1 MAFLAKGPDVILKP
15 GSGSG
20 TSSFLFK
27 RLNEDGTWSDA
38 TWGSGATDF
47 VTPISSSVW
56 TTFGN
61 YKYQSVGLTRQVYL
75 EPHQFNRNVR
85 FDSKVILSNDVTPA
99 GSDLSN
105 IFYLTAAVRGALT
118 DGADTICQRV
128 IDEFLSGSYTYVL
141 ALGTLQRDIEDYRAV
156 NVNVNNIKTF
166 AGSANSTIDYELP
179 TTEAIYLVNIAVVA
193 TTDTTDISSLT
204 TNIYGEEFIEFFGD
218 NNVVPGSIGKTEINP
233 DYKAERAV
241 NNYIIPIDD
250 HVVVDGV
257 MMFSPAVTTQL
268 DMGTIYYIYFTA
280 TSTPT
285 KVSLGYYDDVQSSF
299 VPYGKEYNITID
311 GTITNKV
318 CIAILN
324 NNTMSIRALV

>member
-20 TSSFLFK
+20 SSSFIFK

-47 VTPISSSVW
+47 VTPITSSVW

-61 YKYQSVGLTRQVYL
+61 YKYQSIGLTRQVYL
-75 EPHQFNRNVR
+75 EAHQFNRNVR
-85 FDSKVILSNDVTPA
+85 FDSKVILSNTVDPI

-128 IDEFLSGSYTYVL
+128 IDEFLSGSYNYVL
-141 ALGTLQRDIEDYRAV
+141 ALGTLQRDIEDYRPV
-156 NVNVNNIKTF
+156 NVNIDNIKTF

-193 TTDTTDISSLT
+193 TSDISGITSLST
-204 TNIYGEEFIEFFGD
+204 SLYGEEFIEFSGD
-218 NNVVPGSIGKTEINP
+218 NNVVPGSVGKTEINP
-233 DYKAERAV
+233 DYKAERAI
-241 NNYIIPIDD
+241 NNYIISINDL
-250 HVVVDGV
+250 VVDNNI

-268 DMGTIYYIYFTA
+268 DMGTIYYLYFTA
-280 TSTPT
+280 TSNPT
-285 KVSLGYYDDVQSSF
+285 KGLNILPDVSLG
-299 VPYGKEYNITID
+299 
-311 GTITNKV
+311 
-318 CIAILN
+318 
-324 NNTMSIRALV
+324 

>member
-1 MAFLAKGPDVILKP
+1 MAFLAKGADVILQP
-15 GSGSG
+15 GSGG
-20 TSSFLFK
+20 TSGSLIFK

-38 TWGSGATDF
+38 TWGSGSTDF
-47 VTPISSSVW
+47 VTPITSSVW

-61 YKYQSVGLTRQVYL
+61 YKYQSLGLTRQVYL

-85 FDSKVILSNDVTPA
+85 FDSKVVLSNTVTPT

-118 DGADTICQRV
+118 DGVDTICQRV
-128 IDEFLSGSYTYVL
+128 IDEFLSGSYVYVL
-141 ALGTLQRDIEDYRAV
+141 ALGTLQRDIEDYRPV
-156 NVNVNNIKTF
+156 NVNVDNIKTF

-179 TTEAIYLVNIAVVA
+179 TTEAVYLVNIAVVA
-193 TTDTTDISSLT
+193 TADISGVTALSTSL
-204 TNIYGEEFIEFFGD
+204 YGEEFIEFFGD
-218 NNVVPGSIGKTEINP
+218 NNVVPGSVGKTEINP
-233 DYKAERAV
+233 EYKAERAV

-250 HVVVDGV
+250 LVVEDGV

-280 TSTPT
+280 TTSPT
-285 KVSLGYYDDVQSSF
+285 KVSLGYYDDEQSKY
-299 VPYGKEYNITID
+299 VPYGTEYNVTVS
-311 GTITNKV
+311 GTITDKV

-324 NNTMSIRALV
+324 DGEMTIKSLV